1 MRNHLF
7 IGAAVA
13 ALIAPAAVQ
22 AQETAS
28 TIRGVVTNG
37 GSPVA
42 GATVVA
48 VHVPSGTR
56 ASTTTDATGAFT
68 LPGLRVGGP
77 FTVSVNG
84 SQAQVTDIYTVI
96 GTPFELPID
105 LVELAGA
112 NSGQDIVVTAAAVAR
127 AGNVSQGPATV
138 LTATQIQTIATINRD
153 VRDLAVRDPFAR
165 LDDTPSG
172 GRAVSFAGQNAR
184 YNRFTVDGVPI
195 TDNFGLNPD
204 ALPTRRS
211 PIPLDAIGQFQ
222 ARVAPYDVREG
233 NFQGGVI
240 NAILKS
246 GANSFHGTA
255 FYSYNSDKLT
265 GDRTRDLVVNLP
277 KFKSENYGAQLS
289 GPIIQ
294 DKLFFMIA
302 GERVRAGTPIPEGPT
317 DNNAG
322 APIPGLTQATV
333 DRIVAAAKTR
343 FNYDTG
349 GVLNNSDDKDDRLV
363 ARIDANLSDDQRLA
377 LTYSYTKDSIKFNQN
392 SFQTP
397 PPGLGLESNGYISSN
412 RLHFGVLSLNS
423 DWSDNFSTEMRAF
436 YKDYK
441 RGQDPILGR
450 GFAQVRVC
458 TAEHTDRPGTGA
470 NTTNL
475 SINCPSGVPIVSFG
489 PDVSRQT
496 NALTSNTFGALVQ
509 ARLKAEDHDIRFFTE
524 FQTTSIFNAFLQR
537 SAGDFYFDSIDDLV
551 AGNAQRYQYANAVPS
566 LDPDQAAARF
576 NYQSYTFGIQ
586 DNVRVTDT
594 FNVILG
600 YRYDLYGGS
609 PHAALNPNFVAR
621 YGFVNNAYVSGRSL
635 LQPRLGFDWKPTSRI
650 AVRGGAGVFGGGT
663 PDVYVSNS
671 FSNTG
676 ILTNSID
683 VRQADN
689 NTFTGTGVNAANG
702 SAILVNVNPAAVP
715 AAANTL
721 LSAASVSTTSTT
733 NALDPHF
740 KLPSQLRATLSAD
753 YTADLGFLG
762 DEWRFGLDFFY
773 SKVRNQVFFT
783 DIRSVQSGLLTP
795 DGRPRY
801 VPVTRSGNAPNFGDS
816 NSDILLTNTN
826 KGRSYVAVARF
837 DKSWDF
843 GLNIYGSFT
852 YQDIKDQTP
861 ATSSTAG
868 SNYLNGAFFDPNR
881 AQYATSNDQVKYSFK
896 YGVTFDHAFFGDYK
910 TRVALF
916 GQTRIGHPFS
926 YTFLDPS
933 GGRSTVFGTTGSGT
947 SGTSGTRYLLYVPTG
962 TSDPLVSYDSTATQ
976 NALNSL
982 IDSTGLKNFRGKVTP
997 RNGFHSKWF
1006 TKIDL
1011 HLEQE
1016 IPTFVGGS
1024 RISLF
1029 ADIENLGN
1037 LINHDWGQIQEFA
1050 FPYTVPV
1057 VRVTCLTTPTPTGTA
1072 VVPVGTAAGQ
1082 IPAGAVAVQAA
1093 NSGQNCAQYR
1103 YASFT
1108 QPTPTIYSKQSLYAI
1123 RVGARFTF

>member
-7 IGAAVA
+7 IGAAIA
-13 ALIAPAAVQ
+13 ALVAPAAVQ
-22 AQETAS
+22 AQETTS
-28 TIRGVVTNG
+28 TIRGTVTDNG
-37 GSPVA
+37 APVA
-42 GATVVA
+42 GATVTA

-56 ASTTTDATGAFT
+56 STTTTDASGAFT

-77 FTVSVNG
+77 FTVSING
-84 SQAQVTDIYTVI
+84 NQAQVTDVFTVI
-96 GTPFELPID
+96 GTPFNLPLD
-105 LVELAGA
+105 LAVL
-112 NSGQDIVVTAAAVAR
+112 SGQNAGEEIVVTASSVAR

-138 LTATQIQTIATINRD
+138 LTATQIQTVATINRD
-153 VRDLAVRDPFAR
+153 IRDLSVRDPFAR

-204 ALPTRRS
+204 SLPTRRS

-246 GANSFHGTA
+246 GTNEFHGTG

-265 GDRTRDLVVNLP
+265 GDQTKSLHVNLP
-277 KFKSENYGAQLS
+277 KFKSENYGAEIS
-289 GPIIQ
+289 GPIIK
-294 DKLFFMIA
+294 DKLFFMVA
-302 GERVRAGTPIPEGPT
+302 GERVRAGTPIPEGPI

-322 APIPGLTQATV
+322 APIPGLTQAIV
-333 DRIVAAAKTR
+333 DQISQIAKQR

-363 ARIDANLSDDQRLA
+363 ARLDANLSDSQRA
-377 LTYSYTKDSIKFNQN
+377 SLTYSYTKDSIKFNQN
-392 SFQTP
+392 SFVTP
-397 PPGLGLESNGYISSN
+397 PPGLGLESNGYVASN
-412 RLHFGVLSLNS
+412 RLHFGVFSLNS
-423 DWSDNFSTEMRAF
+423 DWSDNFSTEVRAF

-458 TAEHTDRPGTGA
+458 AAATSDRPGTG
-470 NTTNL
+470 TDTGTNL
-475 SINCPSGVPIVSFG
+475 STSCPSGVPIVSFG

-496 NALTSNTFGALVQ
+496 NELTSNTFGTLVQ
-509 ARLKAEDHDIRFFTE
+509 ARLKAEDHDLRLFGE
-524 FQTTSIFNAFLQR
+524 FQTTNIFNAFLQR
-537 SAGDFYFDSIDDLV
+537 SAGDYYFDSIADLQ

-566 LDPDQAAARF
+566 LDPDDAAAKF
-576 NYQSYTFGIQ
+576 NYQLYTFGLQ
-586 DNVRVTDT
+586 DNWRLTDT
-594 FNVILG
+594 LNLLLG
-600 YRYDLYGGS
+600 VRYDLYGGS
-609 PHAALNPNFVAR
+609 PNPTLNPNFVKR
-621 YGFVNNAYVSGRSL
+621 YGFVNNAYISGRGL
-635 LQPRLGFDWKPTSRI
+635 FQPRFGFDWKPTSRI
-650 AVRGGAGVFGGGT
+650 AIRGGAGVFGGGT

-676 ILTNSID
+676 ILTNQID
-683 VRQADN
+683 VRQAN
-689 NTFTGTGVNAANG
+689 NGAFTGTGVNATNG
-702 SAILVNVNPAAVP
+702 AAILQGVNPATIP
-715 AAANTL
+715 GAANDL
-721 LSAASVSTTSTT
+721 LSAASVSTTGTT
-733 NALDPHF
+733 NALDPNF
-740 KLPSQLRATLSAD
+740 KLPSQLRATLSGD
-753 YTADLGFLG
+753 YTADLGFMG

-801 VPVTRSGNAPNFGDS
+801 VPVTLNANGTRNFNDTGT
-816 NSDILLTNTN
+816 DILLTNTG
-826 KGRSYVAVARF
+826 KGRAYVAVARF

-852 YQDIKDQTP
+852 YQDVKDQTP

-881 AQYATSNDQVKYSFK
+881 AQYATSNDEVKYIFK
-896 YGVTFDHAFFGDYK
+896 YGLTFDHAFFGDYK

-926 YTFLDPS
+926 YTFTDPS
-933 GGRSTVFGTTGSGT
+933 GGRSPVFGTTGSGT
-947 SGTSGTRYLLYVPTG
+947 NGTSGSRYLLYVPKIG
-962 TSDPLVSYDSTATQ
+962 GDPLVTYDSAATQ
-976 NALNSL
+976 SAFEAFINSN
-982 IDSTGLKNFRGKVTP
+982 GLKNFQGKVAP
-997 RNGFHSKWF
+997 RNAFNSRWY

-1011 HLEQE
+1011 HVEQE
-1016 IPTFVGGS
+1016 IPTFIGDS
-1024 RISLF
+1024 RVTLF
-1029 ADIENLGN
+1029 ADIENVGN
-1037 LINHDWGQIQEFA
+1037 LINKDWGQIQEFA

-1057 VRVTCLTTPTPTGTA
+1057 IQVQCLTTPG
-1072 VVPVGTAAGQ
+1072 
-1082 IPAGAVAVQAA
+1082 GAVAT
-1093 NSGQNCAQYR
+1093 NSGQACAQYR
-1103 YASFT
+1103 YSSFNNPKAT
-1108 QPTPTIYSKQSLYAI
+1108 VYSKQSLYAI

>member
-22 AQETAS
+22 AQETTS
-28 TIRGVVTNG
+28 TIRGAVTNAG
-37 GSPVA
+37 APVA
-42 GATVVA
+42 GATVTA

-56 ASTTTDATGAFT
+56 SSTTTDANGAFT
-68 LPGLRVGGP
+68 LSGLRVGGP
-77 FTVSVNG
+77 FTVSVNAN
-84 SQAQVTDIYTVI
+84 QAQITDVFTVI
-96 GTPFELPID
+96 GTPYDLPID
-105 LVELAGA
+105 LAELGGGAGE
-112 NSGQDIVVTAAAVAR
+112 DIVVTASAVAG
-127 AGNVSQGPATV
+127 AGNISQGPATV
-138 LTATQIQTIATINRD
+138 LTAEQIQTVATINRD

-165 LDDTPSG
+165 LDDTPGG

-246 GANSFHGTA
+246 GTNEFHGTG
-255 FYSYNSDKLT
+255 FYSYNNNKLT
-265 GDRTRDLVVNLP
+265 GDVTKDLAVTLP
-277 KFKSENYGAQLS
+277 KFKSENYGAQIS

-302 GERVRAGTPIPEGPT
+302 GERVRAGTPIPEGPV

-333 DRIVAAAKTR
+333 DRISQIAKTR
-343 FNYDTG
+343 FGYDTG

-363 ARIDANLSDDQRLA
+363 ARIDANFSDTQRLA

-392 SFQTP
+392 SFTTP

-458 TAEHTDRPGTGA
+458 TAENSDRTGTGTG
-470 NTTNL
+470 TTETT
-475 SINCPSGVPIVSFG
+475 SCPSGVPIVTFG

-496 NALTSNTFGALVQ
+496 NELTSHTFGAL
-509 ARLKAEDHDIRFFTE
+509 AAGRLTAEDHDIRFFAE
-524 FQTTSIFNAFLQR
+524 FQDTRIFNAFLQR
-537 SAGDFYFDSIDDLV
+537 SAGEYYFDSIADLQ
-551 AGNAQRYQYANAVPS
+551 AGNAQRFQYANAVPS
-566 LDPDQAAARF
+566 LNPDDAAASF
-576 NYQSYTFGIQ
+576 NYQLYTFGLQ
-586 DNVRVTDT
+586 DTWRITDT
-594 FNVILG
+594 FNLTYG
-600 YRYDLYGGS
+600 YRYDVYSGS
-609 PHAALNPNFVAR
+609 PNPPLNPNFVKR
-621 YGFVNNAYVSGRSL
+621 YGFANNAYISGRGL
-635 LQPRLGFDWKPTSRI
+635 LQPRLGFDWKPTSRVQ
-650 AVRGGAGVFGGGT
+650 VRGGVGVFGGGT

-683 VRQADN
+683 IRQAN
-689 NTFTGTGVNAANG
+689 NGTFTGVGVTQAQGA
-702 SAILVNVNPAAVP
+702 SILQNVNPAAIP

-733 NALDPHF
+733 NALDPDF
-740 KLPSQLRATLSAD
+740 DLPSQLRATISGD

-773 SKVRNQVFFT
+773 SKVRDQVFFT
-783 DIRSVQSGLLTP
+783 DIRSVRSGLLTP

-801 VPVTRSGNAPNFGDS
+801 LPATGNIADTGT
-816 NSDILLTNTN
+816 DILLTNTS

-837 DKSWDF
+837 DKAWDF
-843 GLNIYGSFT
+843 GLKIYGSFT
-852 YQDIKDQTP
+852 WQDIKDQAP

-868 SNYLNGAFFDPNR
+868 SNYLNGAFVDPNR
-881 AQYATSNDQVKYSFK
+881 VAYGISNDQVKYLIK
-896 YGVTFDHAFFGDYK
+896 YGLTFDHAFFGDYK

-926 YTFLDPS
+926 YTFTDPS
-933 GGRSTVFGTTGSGT
+933 GGRSSVFGTTGAGT
-947 SGTSGTRYLLYVPTG
+947 SGTSGSRYLLYVPKVG
-962 TSDPLVSYDSTATQ
+962 GDPLVSYDSAATQ
-976 NALNSL
+976 TAFENFVTS
-982 IDSTGLKNFRGKVTP
+982 SGLKKFQGRIAP
-997 RNGFHSKWF
+997 RNAFNSKWF

-1011 HLEQE
+1011 HVEQE
-1016 IPTFVGGS
+1016 IPTFLGDS
-1024 RISLF
+1024 RITLF

-1037 LINHDWGQIQEFA
+1037 LINKDWGQIREFQ

-1057 VRVTCLTTPTPTGTA
+1057 VRVQCLTAAAPNGTGTL
-1072 VVPVGTAAGQ
+1072 
-1082 IPAGAVAVQAA
+1082 AA
-1093 NSGQNCAQYR
+1093 NASQPCAQYR
-1103 YASFT
+1103 YSSFT
-1108 QPTPTIYSKQSLYAI
+1108 QPNATVYSRQSLYAI